1 MNKPAE
7 TGALLRPTKAAL
19 KRPTFPA
26 AIGGES
32 AGYISQGSDQ
42 LYYVR
47 HRPERPP
54 IGQVVMAGPFGAEN
68 EPLYILWVRWARY
81 LAAHGLD
88 VIRFDYRGVGEST
101 GEFQQMDFGAWLSD
115 LQLCCHRL
123 TSDDLPLVLHGLGLG
138 ALLAARAFHE
148 GIGDATLLWSPP
160 PNGREILQYSLRRHT
175 AAGYGRRTSAVVVTR
190 QDCIRSLEAGEAVT
204 VDGYVWSPRLWRQS
218 LGFRFIDPAAG
229 GDAEDAISP
238 RPHRT
243 LYLDQG
249 AGPLFLPWGEM
260 PVPRS
265 IVEHLNPDL
274 TPIFRDSCDWICRSV
289 AVNARVHARDIA
301 G

>member
-1 MNKPAE
+1 
-7 TGALLRPTKAAL
+7 
-19 KRPTFPA
+19 
-26 AIGGES
+26 
-32 AGYISQGSDQ
+32 
-42 LYYVR
+42 
-47 HRPERPP
+47 
-54 IGQVVMAGPFGAEN
+54 MAGPFGAEN

-190 QDCIRSLEAGEAVT
+190 QDCIRSLEAGEAVHGRWLRVVAAALAAVARLPIHRSGRRRRRGRRDLSSATQDPVPGPGRRPT
-204 VDGYVWSPRLWRQS
+204 VPSVGRDARAAKHRRAPQS
-218 LGFRFIDPAAG
+218 
-229 GDAEDAISP
+229 
-238 RPHRT
+238 RPHPHLPRQ
-243 LYLDQG
+243 LRLD
-249 AGPLFLPWGEM
+249 LPVRGCECEGSCARYCRLTYKA
-260 PVPRS
+260 PR
-265 IVEHLNPDL
+265 
-274 TPIFRDSCDWICRSV
+274 
-289 AVNARVHARDIA
+289 
-301 G
+301 